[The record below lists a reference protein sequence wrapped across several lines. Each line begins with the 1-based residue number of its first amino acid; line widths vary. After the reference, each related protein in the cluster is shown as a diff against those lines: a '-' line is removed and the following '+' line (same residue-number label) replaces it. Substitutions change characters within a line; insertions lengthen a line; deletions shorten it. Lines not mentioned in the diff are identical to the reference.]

1 MSQKARAEGVPP
13 PSPECIALAKFLRYN
28 PALKNRVGS
37 LNGKRV
43 EFFKGPPPLL
53 QEVLNFLGKRVIR
66 LLLSDTYKKKA
77 AKSTLLPKIDNNE
90 QAIAA
95 FKLLLA
101 SLLVLRVEKVDA
113 HHGHNHGPGEKCSK
127 PAKTGKSDTA
137 EQKKKKKKKKAAD
150 SSSTAKKPKPPQN
163 LSIQR
168 EQNIFSEED
177 YFAWFY
183 ETTGWQTILGGIG
196 IVIIV
201 FAAILFPLW
210 PPIMRT
216 GVWYLSIACLGF
228 IAGIAVLSVVRLI
241 LFIVTMFAVPPGIWL
256 FPNLFEDVGFFES
269 FVPLW
274 AWQKQPKK
282 KKKQGAHKVEETV
295 VAKHGNGGD
304 GEKKNLHT
312 TVEDGSDDE

>member
-1 MSQKARAEGVPP
+1 
-13 PSPECIALAKFLRYN
+13 
-28 PALKNRVGS
+28 
-37 LNGKRV
+37 
-43 EFFKGPPPLL
+43 
-53 QEVLNFLGKRVIR
+53 VIR
-66 LLLSDTYKKKA
+66 LLLSDAYKKKA
-77 AKSTLLPKIDNNE
+77 AKSTLLPKIDNNDE
-90 QAIAA
+90 AVAA

-113 HHGHNHGPGEKCSK
+113 HHGHNHGPPVKPSN
-127 PAKTGKSDTA
+127 PAKAGKDDTT
-137 EQKKKKKKKKAAD
+137 EKKKKKKKKKASS

-163 LSIQR
+163 LAIHR
-168 EQNIFSEED
+168 DQNVFSEGD

-196 IVIIV
+196 IVIVV

-210 PPIMRT
+210 PPMMRT

-228 IAGIAVLSVVRLI
+228 IAAIAVLSVIRLI

-282 KKKQGAHKVEETV
+282 KKKQGAQKVAETV
-295 VAKHGNGGD
+295 VDKGGSD
-304 GEKKNLHT
+304 GEKNKNLHT

>member
-1 MSQKARAEGVPP
+1 M
-13 PSPECIALAKFLRYN
+13 
-28 PALKNRVGS
+28 
-37 LNGKRV
+37 
-43 EFFKGPPPLL
+43 
-53 QEVLNFLGKRVIR
+53 IR

-77 AKSTLLPKIDNNE
+77 AKSTLLPKLETNE

-101 SLLVLRVEKVDA
+101 SLLCLRVEKVGA
-113 HHGHNHGPGEKCSK
+113 HHGHDHDHPEKSAKPSK
-127 PAKTGKSDTA
+127 DTNDTTTDK
-137 EQKKKKKKKKAAD
+137 KKKKKKKKAAAS
-150 SSSTAKKPKPPQN
+150 SSSTKKPKPPQN
-163 LSIQR
+163 LAIQR
-168 EQNIFSEED
+168 DQNIFSEGD

-183 ETTGWQTILGGIG
+183 ETTGWLTILGGIG
-196 IVIIV
+196 IVIVV

-210 PPIMRT
+210 PPMMRT

-228 IAGIAVLSVVRLI
+228 IASIAVLAVIRLI

-256 FPNLFEDVGFFES
+256 FPNLFEDVGFLES

-282 KKKQGAHKVEETV
+282 KKKQLQQSGEKTAGEAATEVWKSEDT
-295 VAKHGNGGD
+295 

-312 TVEDGSDDE
+312 TVEDGSDEE